1 MLDSILGFL
10 ETIGEYISTAWQFL
24 VDFFKDLGELITLVG
39 ETVLKLPDYLS
50 FLPEELLVPLLAV
63 FTVVV
68 LYKILGRE
76 G

>member
-1 MLDSILGFL
+1 MLDSILGFI
-10 ETIGEYISTAWQFL
+10 ETIGEYISTAWDFL
-24 VDFFKDLGELITLVG
+24 VDFFNDTVELITLVG

-50 FLPEELLVPLLAV
+50 FLPERLLVPLLAL

>member
-1 MLDSILGFL
+1 MLDSILDFF
-10 ETIGEYISTAWQFL
+10 ETIGGYISTAWDFL
-24 VDFFKDLGELITLVG
+24 VDFFKDTLELITLVG

-50 FLPEELLVPLLAV
+50 FLPERLLVPLLAL